1 MISFMDLLNEHCA
14 VAADILTQQNIDP
27 QFFAF
32 RWMTLLFSQEFPL
45 TGTNVFVVI
54 IIIVA
59 VATVTVLAFSSC

>member
-1 MISFMDLLNEHCA
+1 MIVTGAHMISFMDMLSQHCA

-45 TGTNVFVVI
+45 SGAI
-54 IIIVA
+54 DGVA
-59 VATVTVLAFSSC
+59 SCLPFI